1 MSERTQKT
9 TEGRDGI
16 GMLAS
21 DRGLWEVMDVL
32 NNFIVIILQYIHIS
46 NHHVVHLKL
55 VECYMTVISQ

>member
-21 DRGLWEVMDVL
+21 DRGLYEVVDVL
-32 NNFIVIILQYIHIS
+32 NNFIVIIYIYIYTHTHIKS
-46 NHHVVHLKL
+46 SFCTL
-55 VECYMTVISQ
+55 